1 MLENCKDAKERW
13 GGVSEIVD
21 RWLEERQQM
30 LVQYCALSGLDGDA
44 SNDGL
49 RGEKLREL
57 CQILVDYVSAGHF
70 EIYDQLIKEG
80 REFEDEEALQE
91 AGKLYSMVDKT
102 TEKLLDFNDKYLETD
117 DLGSL
122 TLDLST
128 LGETLETRFAAED
141 RMISVLHTSHK
152 DLVSQLANQA

>member
-1 MLENCKDAKERW
+1 MLENCKNAKERW

-30 LVQYCALSGLDGDA
+30 LVQYCDLSAMDNTSG
-44 SNDGL
+44 NDTQ
-49 RGEKLREL
+49 RGERLSAL

-80 REFEDEEALQE
+80 REFEDQEALQE
-91 AGKLYSMVDKT
+91 AGKLYALVDKT

-122 TLDLST
+122 TEDLST
-128 LGETLETRFAAED
+128 LGEILETRFAAED
-141 RMISVLHTSHK
+141 RMISVLHMSHK
-152 DLVSQLANQA
+152 DLVN